1 MVNAFT
7 ILYLVLVLLL
17 LSMIMGTVRFQP
29 TRGPLLIYVVVT
41 NVSWLCLWHILLELV
56 CMCLVVY

>member
-1 MVNAFT
+1 MWLNAFN

-17 LSMIMGTVRFQP
+17 LSMIMGTVRVQP

-41 NVSWLCLWHILLELV
+41 NVSW
-56 CMCLVVY
+56 MCL